1 MRIEITQISESALV
15 CRLNAPS
22 ELGKQQKLWA
32 FAAALE
38 QYDRIEEVVVG
49 MNNLTV
55 FTRFDTD
62 LATLADEL
70 QYVWEHTAVTDHQG
84 KLVEIPVCY
93 GGEYGPDLA
102 EVAAFHQTDISEIV
116 RRHTAQTYTVF
127 MMGFQP
133 GFPYLGGLPEALH
146 TPRRAVP
153 RTSVPAGSVGIGGS
167 QTGVYPFASP
177 GGWQIIGRTEL
188 PLFRA
193 DLNPPTLLAA
203 GDQVRFVA
211 ERIEP

>member
-1 MRIEITQISESALV
+1 MRIEITPISESALV

-22 ELGKQQKLWA
+22 ELGKQQKLWE

-38 QYDRIEEVVVG
+38 QHDRIEEVVVG

-153 RTSVPAGSVGIGGS
+153 NLRSRGFGRYRRQSDRCVSVRFARRLADYRQNRITLVPSRFESADPAGGGR
-167 QTGVYPFASP
+167 PSP
-177 GGWQIIGRTEL
+177 LCCRK
-188 PLFRA
+188 
-193 DLNPPTLLAA
+193 D
-203 GDQVRFVA
+203 
-211 ERIEP
+211 

>member
-1 MRIEITQISESALV
+1 MRIEITPISESALV

-32 FAAALE
+32 FAAALG
-38 QYDRIEEVVVG
+38 QHDRIEEVVVG

-102 EVAAFHQTDISEIV
+102 EVAAFHQTVISEIV

-133 GFPYLGGLPEALH
+133 GFPYLGGLPEAF
-146 TPRRAVP
+146 TRPAVP
-153 RTSVPAGSVGIGGS
+153 CRERPFLPVRSVSAAVRPVCIRSLR
-167 QTGVYPFASP
+167 P
-177 GGWQIIGRTEL
+177 
-188 PLFRA
+188 
-193 DLNPPTLLAA
+193 AA
-203 GDQVRFVA
+203 GRLSA
-211 ERIEP
+211 EPNYPCSEPI